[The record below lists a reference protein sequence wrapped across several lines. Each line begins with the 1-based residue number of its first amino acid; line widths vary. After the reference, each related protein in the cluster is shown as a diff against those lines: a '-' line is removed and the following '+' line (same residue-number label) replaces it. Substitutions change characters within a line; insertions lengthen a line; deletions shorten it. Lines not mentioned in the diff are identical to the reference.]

1 MNKIILED
9 INNLLNN
16 DYPLEKLKGKNI
28 FIAGGNSQI
37 SKYLTYFLLEA
48 NVRNSLNMNFI
59 VLVRNEAKAKINY
72 KDYLNKA
79 YFSMLVS
86 DITDPINI
94 ESDVDIIIHSG
105 GSSSPYHYLNDPVGI
120 IKANA
125 LGTLNI
131 LELARKKNVEKVLF
145 FSTREVYG
153 EVDSSIS
160 EITEDDIGKLDPSIP
175 RNCYP
180 ESKKLA
186 ESAFVAYAQQ
196 YNIPFV
202 ILRIASAYGPGMMT
216 DNDGRAIADLVKA
229 VVDKKNIVLNSAG
242 TAVRSYCYMTD
253 ITDGILHSLLAE
265 ESNQFYNLANENDQ
279 LQIREMAF
287 LLEELYREYGVKVEF
302 ANAEDNK
309 LKGAYNTAE
318 YVPLNMSKL
327 KTLGWKPK
335 VRFKEGIQR
344 TIESFWI

>member
-1 MNKIILED
+1 MNRIITED
-9 INNLLNN
+9 INNLLQNQ
-16 DYPLEKLKGKNI
+16 YPLEKLKGKSV
-28 FIAGGNSQI
+28 FVAGANSQI

-48 NVRNSLNMNFI
+48 NRKESLGMNII
-59 VLVRNEAKAKINY
+59 VLVRNEEKAKVNY
-72 KDYLNKA
+72 EDYLDKP
-79 YFSMLVS
+79 YFKMITA
-86 DITDPINI
+86 DITDSIKTD
-94 ESDVDIIIHSG
+94 EDVDIIIHSG
-105 GSSSPYHYLNDPVGI
+105 GSSSPFHYLNDPVGI
-120 IKANA
+120 IRANA
-125 LGTLNI
+125 LGTLNV
-131 LELARKKNVEKVLF
+131 LEYAREKGAEKVLF

-153 EVDSSIS
+153 EVDSDVT
-160 EITEDDIGKLDPSIP
+160 EITEDDIGKLDPAVP

-196 YNIPFV
+196 YDVPFV

-216 DNDGRAIADLVKA
+216 ENDGRAIADLVKA

-253 ITDGILHSLLAE
+253 ITDGILRALLANDT
-265 ESNQFYNLANENDQ
+265 NQFYNLANESDQ

-287 LLEELYREYGVKVEF
+287 MLEDAYGEYDIRVEF

-309 LKGAYNTAE
+309 LSGAYNTAG
-318 YVPLNMSKL
+318 YVPLDMTKM
-327 KTLGWKPK
+327 KKLGWEPK
-335 VRFKEGIQR
+335 VRFEDGIRR